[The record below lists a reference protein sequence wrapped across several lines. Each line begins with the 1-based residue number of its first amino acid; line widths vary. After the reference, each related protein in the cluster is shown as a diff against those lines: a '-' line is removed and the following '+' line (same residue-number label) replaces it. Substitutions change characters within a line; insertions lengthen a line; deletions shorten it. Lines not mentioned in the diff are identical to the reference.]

1 MYLTSFL
8 TLNSIGEKQQ
18 MSLNIQSKK
27 VYKIFYF
34 AKKQANKDYAYLVL
48 LFLIEITRTFL
59 ENV

>member
-34 AKKQANKDYAYLVL
+34 AKKQANKDYACLVL
-48 LFLIEITRTFL
+48 FQ
-59 ENV
+59 VD